1 MRVGYILAVF
11 PALTQTF
18 ILNELIELLA
28 EGHEV
33 YIFSLLRPKDRI
45 VQPEIQR
52 YGLLKKTCYLPSYAG
67 LGLRL
72 LNPQLYGTLFNKAYP
87 ARRVRSRLYGVAA
100 ADYLSGRIAGL
111 NLDILHAH
119 FYGLT
124 TFVSMLLSQRTELP
138 FTFICHGR
146 DIFVEPK
153 PKVLRRHMEAAS
165 KVITPSHYTV
175 DYLHNLTGVDKR
187 KIEVIRACPD
197 IDKLKTIR
205 RREEGLTILTVAR
218 LAEDKGI
225 DYGIMAVKEVA
236 REFPQIEYRIVGPG
250 PLEQRLKMLVKSLD
264 LEGNVTFLGALDSD
278 SVGRELAKATIFILP
293 CIKARDGNRDVC
305 PLALLEAMYMRVPVI
320 STNMASI
327 PELIEDGK
335 EGLLVE
341 QQNVEQLASAIRM
354 LLHDKGLRTAM
365 GENGRAKVEKEFNIH
380 KEVDKLVHLWEAA
393 KGSWYIE
400 R

>member
-33 YIFSLLRPKDRI
+33 YIFSLLRPKDRL

-52 YGLLKKTCYLPSYAG
+52 YGLLKKTCYPPSYAG

-100 ADYLSGRIAGL
+100 ADYLCKRIAAL
-111 NLDILHAH
+111 DLDILHAY

-124 TFVSMLLSQRTELP
+124 TFVSMLLSQRIKLP

-187 KIEVIRACPD
+187 KIQVIRACPN
-197 IDKLKTIR
+197 IEKLKTVR
-205 RREEGLTILTVAR
+205 RREEGLAVLTVGR
-218 LAEDKGI
+218 LVEKKGI
-225 DYGIMAVKEVA
+225 DYALMAVKEVA
-236 REFPQIEYRIVGPG
+236 QEFPQIEYRIVGTG
-250 PLEQRLKMLVKSLD
+250 PLEQRLKTLVQSLD
-264 LEGNVTFLGALDSD
+264 LDRNVTFLGALDSD
-278 SVGRELAKATIFILP
+278 SVGRELAKATIFLLP
-293 CIKARDGNRDVC
+293 CVEADTGDRDGV
-305 PLALLEAMYMRVPVI
+305 PLSSVEAMYMGIPVI

-341 QQNVEQLASAIRM
+341 QRNVEQLASAIRM

-365 GENGRAKVEKEFNIH
+365 GEKGRAKVEKEFNIH
-380 KEVDKLVHLWEAA
+380 KEVDKLVSLWEAA
-393 KGSWYIE
+393 KGSWYTE